1 MENISGNFFD
11 KLIIFN
17 NHEIIMHND
26 VFNTSSSFY
35 IQNNQWTSFNEY
47 FVDIYACEKKG
58 TRKYLFF
65 KIGEEDYLTV

>member
-26 VFNTSSSFY
+26 VLTHRVHF

-47 FVDIYACEKKG
+47 FVDIYLVKKG
-58 TRKYLFF
+58 TRKYLF
-65 KIGEEDYLTV
+65 